1 MKLLYSRR
9 LTIAAALLFAVFG
22 LFFPDARADDTM
34 SVSGQINR
42 DEPWRIEADQLSYSP
57 GENEYIARG
66 DVVITHLDSRLEA
79 DEVRF
84 RSEAGIARASGNVF
98 FESGGDT
105 LQGDRLVINMA
116 EETGTLYTGHIFIR
130 ETQFHIQGD
139 RIMKTGEHTY
149 YVESAC
155 LTTCDLDKPDWSITG
170 SEVNVTVEG
179 YGTAK
184 HAAFRIRNIPV
195 FYVPYFIFP
204 AKIERQSGL
213 LLPHFHHSDKNGFEY
228 IQPYFWAISD
238 HSDATFY
245 YHHIQN
251 RGEKFGLEY
260 RYMASRLSKGTLM
273 IDGFEDRKVA
283 DDEESNEKWGYTGE
297 LRPNTDRY
305 WFRMKADQA
314 LGSDFMARLDLDII
328 SDQDYLHEF
337 RRGYTGFRDTEGYFE
352 SEFDRGIDG
361 RNDRTRENR
370 LNINRNWMSSS
381 LNADMVWY
389 DDVVKRRLR
398 DENDTLQRLPMVSY
412 NLLKQPLGGSG
423 AYGSARTEYAYFFR
437 EDPRKGFETGHRAD
451 FHPRL
456 SRPFYPLGHLTFEPY
471 AGYRQTVWYRD
482 ADREYI
488 GDRDRYQ
495 QRGLYD
501 LGAELTTDFHRI
513 FPVDTFGAEKVKH
526 GVIPQ
531 LRYSYIQE
539 KDQSEFPDFDELDRI
554 DPENLLVFS
563 VTNLFTSRRTI
574 HHEDTYPQPV
584 YNRFARFMVEQPYDL
599 DYEDRDEAFLPLY
612 AELDITPRS
621 YVTFRTDASY
631 SHSENH
637 IESGNL
643 SLRLRDIL
651 NSRFRIDY
659 RYTRER
665 NETLFLQ
672 AEVPMWHWLT
682 VYGDYEHSL
691 RDNRDIETNVGLRYS
706 RDCWSIDVSYNE
718 EVDIDGTKDRR
729 YYLQVHL
736 FGLGEIG
743 N

>member
-1 MKLLYSRR
+1 MKLLFSGRP
-9 LTIAAALLFAVFG
+9 TIAAALFFAVFC
-22 LFFPDARADDTM
+22 LFFQDARADYGT

-42 DEPWRIEADQLSYSP
+42 DEPWRIEADQLSYTP
-57 GENEYIARG
+57 DENEYIARG
-66 DVVITHLDSRLEA
+66 DVVITHLDSRLAA

-84 RSEAGIARASGNVF
+84 RSDDGIARASGNVF
-98 FESGGDT
+98 FESGEDT
-105 LQGDRLVINMA
+105 LRGDRLVINLA
-116 EETGTLYTGHIFIR
+116 EETGTLYTGRIFIR

-139 RIMKTGEHTY
+139 RIMKTGERTY
-149 YVESAC
+149 YVQSAC
-155 LTTCDLDKPDWSITG
+155 LTTCDPEKPDWSITG
-170 SEVNVTVEG
+170 SEVNVTLEG

-195 FYVPYFIFP
+195 FYIPYFVFP
-204 AKIERQSGL
+204 AKIERQSGF
-213 LLPHFHHSDKNGFEY
+213 LLPNFHHSDRNGFEY

-251 RGEKFGLEY
+251 RGEKFGAEY
-260 RYMASRLSKGTLM
+260 RYMASRRSKGTLM

-283 DDEESNEKWGYTGE
+283 DDDESNEKWGYTGDGL
-297 LRPNTDRY
+297 LRPNSGRY
-305 WFRMKADQA
+305 WFRMKADQE
-314 LGSDFMARLDLDII
+314 LGRDFMARLDLDIV
-328 SDQDYLHEF
+328 SDQDYLREF
-337 RRGYTGFRDTEGYFE
+337 RRGYTGFRDTESYFE
-352 SEFDRGIDG
+352 SEFDRGIDD

-370 LNINRNWMSSS
+370 LNVNRNWMSSS

-389 DDVVKRRLR
+389 DDVVKRRLE
-398 DENDTLQRLPMVSY
+398 DENDTLQRLPMVSF
-412 NLLKQPLGGSG
+412 NLLKQPLGAGG
-423 AYGSARTEYAYFFR
+423 VYGSAMNEYTYFFR
-437 EDPRKGFETGHRAD
+437 EDGETGHRAD
-451 FHPRL
+451 LHPRM
-456 SRPFYPLGHLTFEPY
+456 SRPFYPLRHLTFEPS
-471 AGYRQTVWYRD
+471 AGYRQTVWYSD
-482 ADREYI
+482 ADREDI
-488 GDRDRYQ
+488 GDRDRYK

-513 FPVDTFGAEKVKH
+513 FPVDAFGAEKVKH

-531 LRYSYIQE
+531 LRYSYVQD
-539 KDQSEFPDFDELDRI
+539 KDQSEFPDFDETDRI

-563 VTNLFTSRRTI
+563 VTNLFTARRTI
-574 HHEDTYPQPV
+574 HREGADPRPA

-599 DYEDRDEAFLPLY
+599 DHEDRDDAFLPLY

-621 YVTFRTDASY
+621 HVTFRADASF

-643 SLRLRDIL
+643 SLRLRNVL
-651 NSRFRIDY
+651 NSRFRVDY

-672 AEVPMWHWLT
+672 AEVPLRHWLT

-691 RDNRDIETNVGLRYS
+691 RDNRDIETNLGVRYL
-706 RDCWSIDVSYNE
+706 RDCWSIDVSYNVE
-718 EVDIDGTKDRR
+718 EDIDGTTDRR
-729 YYLQVHL
+729 YFLQVHL